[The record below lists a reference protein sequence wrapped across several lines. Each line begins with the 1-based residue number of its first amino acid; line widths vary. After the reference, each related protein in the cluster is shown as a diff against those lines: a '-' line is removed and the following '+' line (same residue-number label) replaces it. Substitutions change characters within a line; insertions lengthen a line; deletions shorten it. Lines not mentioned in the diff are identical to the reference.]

1 MWWYT
6 LQIILFFNC
15 TVVVNVRFGMETYSV
30 DEGTKRRRNNTI
42 VVDLI
47 LSNPSSEAISFDIQS
62 KDVTATGM
70 SIYV

>member
-1 MWWYT
+1 VWKYALKKIST
-6 LQIILFFNC
+6 C
-15 TVVVNVRFGMETYSV
+15 TVVLNVRFGMETYSV
-30 DEGTKRRRNNTI
+30 DEGTKRRQNNTI

>member
-1 MWWYT
+1 MWKYALKKIST
-6 LQIILFFNC
+6 C
-15 TVVVNVRFGMETYSV
+15 TVVLNVRFGMETYSV
-30 DEGTKRRRNNTI
+30 DEGTKRRQNNTI